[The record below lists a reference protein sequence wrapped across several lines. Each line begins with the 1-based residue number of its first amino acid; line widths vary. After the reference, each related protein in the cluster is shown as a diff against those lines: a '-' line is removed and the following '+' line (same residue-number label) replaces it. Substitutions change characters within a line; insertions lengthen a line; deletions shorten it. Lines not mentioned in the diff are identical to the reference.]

1 MDFKRTFESK
11 RVFLTGH
18 TGFKGSWM
26 TIWLQ
31 MIGAIVKGYSLKPE
45 KESLFN
51 MIKPKLDIESV
62 IADIRNAEKL
72 KKEILSFKPDF
83 IFHFAA
89 QPLVRESY
97 AIPVETF
104 EVNVMGTINL
114 LESLKSYI
122 KPCICVIA
130 TTDKV
135 YKNIEKNYA
144 YKESDQL
151 GGYDPYS
158 ASKAAAEIAVESF
171 RLSFFNPE
179 NFYKHKK
186 SIATARAGNV
196 IGGGDFAKDRI
207 VPDIYKSLREGKII
221 SVRNPLAVRPWQ
233 HVLEPLNGY
242 LTLAAK
248 MKSNPVKFASSFNFG
263 PRKKDAFSVKDL
275 VKLSIE
281 SWKAG
286 SFEIVNDKKNVHEAN
301 LLMLD
306 IKKAGK
312 ELNWK
317 PLWNGKTAISKAINW
332 YKKCSYD
339 SQFAFQLCED
349 DVREYIGKLN

>member
-1 MDFKRTFESK
+1 MDFKKTFGSK

-31 MIGAIVKGYSLKPE
+31 MMGATVKGYALKPE

-51 MIKPKLDIESV
+51 MIRPKLDIESV

-97 AIPVETF
+97 AKPVETF

-114 LESLKSYI
+114 LESLKFYS
-122 KPCICVIA
+122 KTCICVIA

-135 YKNIEKNYA
+135 YQNIEKNYA
-144 YKESDQL
+144 YKETDKL
-151 GGYDPYS
+151 GGHDPYS
-158 ASKAAAEIAVESF
+158 ASKAATEIAIESF
-171 RLSFFNPE
+171 RLSFFNPD
-179 NFYKHKK
+179 NFSTHKK
-186 SIATARAGNV
+186 SIATGRAGNV

-207 VPDIYKSLREGKII
+207 VPDIFKSLRERKKVSI
-221 SVRNPLAVRPWQ
+221 RNPLAIRPWQ

-263 PRKKDAFSVKDL
+263 PLRKDAFSVKDL
-275 VKLSIE
+275 VKLSME

-286 SFEIVNDKKNVHEAN
+286 SFEIAKEKKKVHEAG
-301 LLMLD
+301 LLMLN
-306 IKKAGK
+306 INKAGK
-312 ELNWK
+312 ELNWR
-317 PLWNGKTAISKAINW
+317 PVWNGKTAISKTIHW
-332 YKKCSYD
+332 YKKSLSD
-339 SQFAFQLCED
+339 NQDAFQLCED
-349 DVREYIGKLN
+349 DIREYIRKFN